1 MTKTKALSILAVL
14 TLTALNLRASDV
26 GRAGQAGSFTRIGA
40 GAKAMAMG
48 GGSSALADDA
58 TAAYY
63 NPAGLA
69 FLDKRQ
75 FGLALNSMALDRKLM
90 WVGYVQPFEGKI
102 GSSGNGRP
110 MQAGF
115 SLAWLGAGVD
125 DIDGRDYDGNHTKT
139 YSNWESAFYFSFA
152 VRPDPRF
159 ALGFS
164 AKILWNT
171 FPHATDNGKSMS
183 ATGVGFDF
191 GLTAKPMRSVTLGIM
206 LRDLRS
212 RYTWN
217 SQKLYER
224 GTQTVDAFPR
234 TLSAGASWLGFSDRL
249 LATGSVEKIEFQPA
263 LYSSGVQYSFFRKV
277 FVRAGIRN
285 GGLTYGA
292 GFCQDVF
299 SKRTVVDYAFVP
311 DPVAPR
317 GNHVFGFSFVF

>member
-1 MTKTKALSILAVL
+1 MFASVL
-14 TLTALNLRASDV
+14 LLVWGLNLRADDV
-26 GRAGQAGSFTRIGA
+26 GRAGQAGSFTRIGV
-40 GAKAMAMG
+40 GARAMAMG

-58 TAAYY
+58 AAAYY

-69 FLDKRQ
+69 FLDERQ

-90 WVGYVQPFEGKI
+90 WAGYVQPFAGKI
-102 GSSGNGRP
+102 GPGKTGRP
-110 MQAGF
+110 MRAGF

-125 DIDGRDYDGNHTKT
+125 DIDGRDYDGNHTRS

-152 VRPDPRF
+152 VRPDPHF
-159 ALGFS
+159 AFGFS

-171 FPHATDNGKSMS
+171 FPHMTDNGKSMS
-183 ATGVGFDF
+183 ATGVGFDL
-191 GLTAKPMRSVTLGIM
+191 GLTAKPVRSVTLGIT

-234 TLSAGASWLGFSDRL
+234 TLSAGASWMGFSDRL
-249 LATGSVEKIEFQPA
+249 LATISLEKVEFQPA
-263 LYSSGVQYSFFRKV
+263 RFSSGVQVSFFRKV
-277 FVRAGIRN
+277 FLRIGVRN
-285 GGLTYGA
+285 GCLTYGA
-292 GFCQDVF
+292 GFCQGVF
-299 SKRTVVDYAFVP
+299 SKRTVVDYAYVP

-317 GNHVFGFSFVF
+317 GNHVFGFSFIF